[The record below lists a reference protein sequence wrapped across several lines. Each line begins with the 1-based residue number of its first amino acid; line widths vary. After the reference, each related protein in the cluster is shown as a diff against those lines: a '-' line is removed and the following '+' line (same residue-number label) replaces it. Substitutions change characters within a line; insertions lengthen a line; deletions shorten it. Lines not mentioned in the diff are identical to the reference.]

1 MLLRTIAD
9 KQGELVFTSQCP
21 AALQHVQVPGA
32 DCYSTSGPFGHLL
45 YQQLHTPL
53 FTVWY
58 RHYLL
63 KRFATFTCIS
73 GQPLVTL
80 AFQVSNSLQYSSA
93 ALGTQEFHERGYNL
107 CFVPSIHDKLLFRK
121 EGLYS
126 LLEMHINTA
135 QLQQLVTAYPIL
147 HSFLENIQQ
156 QQACLLMR
164 AHQVSTPQILHII
177 EQLLSQKFSGENTET
192 YRQSKCEELLSAC
205 LKNMTEHPRLK
216 SARIPNKE
224 IDALYAARSILTEH
238 IQQPGF
244 PMHLASQVKLSEYK
258 LKNGFL
264 QLYNSTPA
272 EFLHQLRMERAM
284 RLLYEEQCN
293 IYDVAEQTGYTNVK
307 SFITAFKRY
316 YHVSPVIYT
325 KPLSAKRINGFV
337 AIPVLPD
344 GFSSRKEEEK

>member
-9 KQGELVFTSQCP
+9 KQGELVFTPQCP

-45 YQQLHTPL
+45 YQQISMPYCTIWL
-53 FTVWY
+53 

-63 KRFATFTCIS
+63 QRYATFTCIS
-73 GQPLVTL
+73 AQPAITLVLQLT
-80 AFQVSNSLQYSSA
+80 NSLQYTSA
-93 ALGTQEFHERGYNL
+93 ALGMQEFHERAYNL
-107 CFVPSIHDKLLFRK
+107 CFVPSVHDKLLFRK

-126 LLEMHINTA
+126 RLEIHMDA
-135 QLQQLVTAYPIL
+135 GQLQQLVTVYPKLNPFI
-147 HSFLENIQQ
+147 ENIQQ
-156 QQACLLMR
+156 QQAGLLMR
-164 AHQVSTPQILHII
+164 AHQVSTPQILHIV
-177 EQLLSQKFSGENTET
+177 EQLLSGKFSGENTEI
-192 YRQSKCEELLSAC
+192 YRLSKCEELLSAC
-205 LKNMTEHPRLK
+205 LKNMTENPRLK
-216 SARIPNKE
+216 PARIPLKE
-224 IDALYAARSILTEH
+224 IDALYAARSILTAH

-244 PMHLASQVKLSEYK
+244 PLHLAGQVNLSDYK

-264 QLYNSTPA
+264 QLYNSSPA

-284 RLLYEEQCN
+284 RLLYEDRCN

-325 KPLSAKRINGFV
+325 KPLSAKGMNGFISV
-337 AIPVLPD
+337 PVLPE
-344 GFSSRKEEEK
+344 GFSSRKET